1 MGKGKMY
8 TIQEDKLE
16 AMLTEAARRGAE
28 AGVSAYIET
37 AAKHHIERSR
47 DAFNATKVLLKKY
60 RDFKVMAEK
69 AVVDADSIEEDA
81 DSPEYLVDVINQ
93 LMQYGVDKRE
103 LDIVSNKKRVYR
115 TVALMRHVDTMI
127 EAYRV
132 RCARSLNQDEQ
143 RRYRVVYAL
152 FIADEPTS
160 TYDLAEEEHIG
171 LTTLYATINKA
182 YSDLSV
188 LFFGADGLWI
198 EKRPN
203 CVRKNG
209 VL

>member
-1 MGKGKMY
+1 MGKGKTY

-16 AMLTEAARRGAE
+16 AMLNEAARRGAE
-28 AGVSAYIET
+28 VYMDT
-37 AAKHHIERSR
+37 AAKHRSERSR
-47 DAFNATKVLLKKY
+47 DALNATKVLLKKY

-69 AVVDADSIEEDA
+69 AVIDADSIEEDT

-182 YSDLSV
+182 YRDLSV

-203 CVRKNG
+203 
-209 VL
+209 